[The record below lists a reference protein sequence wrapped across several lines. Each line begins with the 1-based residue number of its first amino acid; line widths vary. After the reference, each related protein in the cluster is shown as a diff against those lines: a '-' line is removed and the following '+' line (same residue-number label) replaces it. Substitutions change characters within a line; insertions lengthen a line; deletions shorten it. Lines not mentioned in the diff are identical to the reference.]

1 MEEYNVI
8 LKVTIAVIAY
18 GITWFL
24 VKFGRISLLTHRKIW
39 NVLLLITFLISCL
52 LGLLIAFLIDQGSVP
67 SWYIKILRLHVN
79 AGIFM
84 TVIALF
90 HTFGHFRYYV
100 AIFKKSKFL
109 K

>member
-1 MEEYNVI
+1 MEEYHVI
-8 LKVTIAVIAY
+8 SKVIIAIIAY

-24 VKFGRISLLTHRKIW
+24 VKFDKMKLLTHRKIW

-67 SWYIKILRLHVN
+67 VWYIKILRLHVS

-84 TVIALF
+84 TIIALF
-90 HTFGHFRYYV
+90 HTFWHFKYYV
-100 AIFKKSKFL
+100 ASFKKK